1 MRGSYYNYFIS
12 EFVVSFFA
20 PQFLENWKETYCF
33 MIKKCIAEAKILRIL
48 RNIIC

>member
-20 PQFLENWKETYCF
+20 PQFLENWKETLF
-33 MIKKCIAEAKILRIL
+33 HDKKCIAEAKILRIL